1 LRNKETA
8 IGVIIGLL
16 LTGIGMS
23 LYTLFLSED
32 SLLNSLM
39 FLYQEKKLGALISLG
54 ALLNLPAFFILI
66 RKREYRIA
74 YGLVGVLIILVGVV
88 ALLKAF

>member
-1 LRNKETA
+1 MRNKETA

-88 ALLKAF
+88 ALLKAI